1 MPRTHMNTDTSYHV
15 NTDVSYHINA
25 DVSYH
30 IQGSDS
36 GQAQFCSERFC
47 PLSNLLKARIKFTDS
62 TTELNPRMPTF

>member
-1 MPRTHMNTDTSYHV
+1 MNTDMSYHV

-36 GQAQFCSERFC
+36 GQAQFC